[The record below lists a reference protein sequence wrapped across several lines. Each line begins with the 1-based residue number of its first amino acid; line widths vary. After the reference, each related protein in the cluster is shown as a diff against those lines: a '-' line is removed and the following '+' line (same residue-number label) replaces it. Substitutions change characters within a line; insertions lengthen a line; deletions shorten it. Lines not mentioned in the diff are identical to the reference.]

1 MSYLALIPIG
11 FGLLGLLFLVAG
23 FRRLRRRKLLRAGAH
38 GTTGCGMIA
47 LGILVASVGL
57 NLQTYRRL
65 THEQTLAE
73 LSFRQTAPERYVALI
88 EYPGSNQA
96 RRYELSGDE
105 WQLDARILK
114 WTGLGNI
121 AGLDARYRLERISG
135 RFRSVERER
144 SARHTVYGLADD
156 RGLDL
161 WSVSRRY
168 RRWLPFVDAIYG
180 SAAYLPMADNARY
193 SVSVDQSGLIA
204 RPLNRSAREALANWH

>member
-1 MSYLALIPIG
+1 MSYLAWIPVG
-11 FGLLGLLFLVAG
+11 FGVLGLLFLVAG
-23 FRRLRRRKLLRAGAH
+23 FRRLRRRKLIRAGAH
-38 GTTGCGMIA
+38 GSAGCGMIA
-47 LGILVASVGL
+47 VGILAAGLGL

-65 THEQTLAE
+65 THEQPLAE
-73 LSFRQTAPERYVALI
+73 LSFRRTAPERYVAVI
-88 EYPGSNQA
+88 EYPDSNKA
-96 RRYELSGDE
+96 RRYELAGDE

-135 RFRSVERER
+135 RFRNVEQER
-144 SARHTVYGLADD
+144 SARHTVYSLADD

-161 WSVSRRY
+161 WSLSRRY
-168 RRWLPFVDAIYG
+168 RRWLPFVDAVYG

-204 RPLNRSAREALANWH
+204 RPLNRPAREALANWH